1 MSNLDLV
8 KKIRQATGAGMSDIN
23 KALVEANG
31 DEAKAVEILRKAGQK
46 IAAKKADREIKEGTI
61 VFAEADGK
69 LAVVALGCETD
80 FVSRNPDFIQ
90 QVQELADELLKRG
103 KDDFQSWANDKIQN
117 DLIVKIGEN
126 LQLVKFDLIE
136 SAIMGSYLHSNRKV
150 ASVVTLKSGT
160 KEIARDVAMHAAAM
174 APKYLQPEEVPAE
187 LLDKEKEIYTEQLKN
202 EGKPE
207 AMWEK
212 IMPGKVAKF
221 YSDVCLLKQAYVKD
235 DKQSVEQ
242 YLKANNAEI
251 DKYFYFSL

>member
-126 LQLVKFDLIE
+126 LQLVNFEIIE

-212 IMPGKVAKF
+212 IIPGKVAKF

-235 DKQSVEQ
+235 DKQSIEQ

>member
-1 MSNLDLV
+1 MSNLELV
-8 KKIRQATGAGMSDIN
+8 KKIRQVTGAGMSDIN
-23 KALVEANG
+23 KALAEANG

-61 VFAEADGK
+61 VFAESAGK

-80 FVSRNPDFIQ
+80 FVARNPDFIA
-90 QVQELADELLKRG
+90 QVQALADELLKRG
-103 KDDFQSWANDKIQN
+103 KDDFQAWANDKIQN

-136 SAIMGSYLHSNRKV
+136 STIMGSYLHSNRKV
-150 ASVVTLKSGT
+150 AAVVTLKAGT
-160 KEIARDVAMHAAAM
+160 AEVARDVAMHAAAM
-174 APKYLQPEEVPAE
+174 SPKYLQPEEVPAE
-187 LLDKEKEIYTEQLKN
+187 LVDKEKEIYTEQLKN

-212 IMPGKVAKF
+212 IMPGKIAKF

>member
-1 MSNLDLV
+1 MSNLELV
-8 KKIRQATGAGMSDIN
+8 KKIRQVTGAGMSDIN
-23 KALVEANG
+23 KALAEANG
-31 DEAKAVEILRKAGQK
+31 DEAKAIEALRKAGQK

-61 VFAEADGK
+61 VFAEAENK

-80 FVSRNPDFIQ
+80 FVARNPDFIQ
-90 QVQELADELLKRG
+90 KVQELADELLKRG
-103 KDDFQSWANDKIQN
+103 KDDFQTWANDKIQN

-136 SAIMGSYLHSNRKV
+136 SAVMGSYLHSNRKV
-150 ASVVTLKSGT
+150 AAVVTLKSGS

-174 APKYLQPEEVPAE
+174 SPKYLQPEEVPAE
-187 LLDKEKEIYTEQLKN
+187 LVDKEKEIYTEQLKN

-212 IMPGKVAKF
+212 IMPGKIAKF

>member
-1 MSNLDLV
+1 MSNLELV

-23 KALVEANG
+23 KALAEANG

-46 IAAKKADREIKEGTI
+46 IAAKKADREIKEGAI
-61 VFAEADGK
+61 AFAEDAGK

-80 FVSRNPDFIQ
+80 FVARNPDFIA
-90 QVQELADELLKRG
+90 QVQELANELLKRG
-103 KDDFQSWANDKIQN
+103 KDDFSVWANDKIQN

-126 LQLVKFDLIE
+126 LQLVSFELIE
-136 SAIMGSYLHSNRKV
+136 SAVMGHYLHSNRKV
-150 ASVVTLKSGT
+150 AAVVTLKSGT
-160 KEIARDVAMHAAAM
+160 QEIARDIAMHAAAM
-174 APKYLQPEEVPAE
+174 SPKYLQPTEVPAE
-187 LLDKEKEIYTEQLKN
+187 LVDKEKEIYTEQLKN

-207 AMWEK
+207 AMWDK
-212 IMPGKVAKF
+212 IIPGKVAKF
-221 YSDVCLLKQAYVKD
+221 YSEICLLQQAYVKD

>member
-1 MSNLDLV
+1 MPNLELV

-23 KALVEANG
+23 KALAEANG
-31 DEAKAVEILRKAGQK
+31 DEAKAIEILRKAGQK
-46 IAAKKADREIKEGTI
+46 IAAKKADRQIKEGTI
-61 VFAEADGK
+61 VFAEAEGK
-69 LAVVALGCETD
+69 LAIVALGCETD
-80 FVSRNPDFIQ
+80 FVARNPDFIA

-103 KDDFQSWANDKIQN
+103 KDEFSVWANDKIQN

-126 LQLVKFDLIE
+126 LQLVNSEIIE

-150 ASVVTLKSGT
+150 AAVVTLKSGT
-160 KEIARDVAMHAAAM
+160 AEIAKDIAMHTAAM
-174 APKYLQPEEVPAE
+174 APRYLQPEEVPAE